1 VAVLGQSVLAVQIRN
16 PYRLLVALIVV
27 LQVAG
32 IAGLMV
38 YQTEAVVFPYSI
50 DYGEGPLLDQVERLV
65 AGEPIYRA
73 DYNSPAYV
81 IANYPPVY
89 LLANA
94 PFEALFG
101 PAYWYGRLI
110 SVLSIHVTA
119 LLIGLTLFA
128 LTGDRLASLLG
139 GLSLLFFPAV
149 FSWSLLFRV
158 DTLALALSWGG
169 LYAVVRSKGRGRYI
183 LLSAL
188 LMTGAIFTRQTY
200 ALAAPLAGLVWL
212 WSGRFRK
219 PALLLAGLI
228 AVFSLLLFLALNLAT
243 EGGFFYSIIM
253 VNAGQDFTLTR
264 ILGWVKAL
272 IRYSPVFLLFGGL
285 FVIMG
290 RRAAGRSYWFVVT
303 YLLCGLAVFLTIGKV
318 GSAQNYLYELCA
330 GLCLTTG
337 FVLAHHAAR
346 AWVRGAALAL
356 LGLQLAFGFL
366 ALAFPRDS
374 YSALLTDRLSQRYD
388 IDRMQ
393 ALIHQQPTGDILAD
407 EFSGLLPLDS
417 RRIFIE
423 PLLLTQLHRQG
434 EWNDAGLINA
444 IQQHRFPLIILDTRG
459 GETVMRERWT
469 PDTLAAIEQYYQPA
483 LTLAQSAVYLPK
495 SQ

>member
-1 VAVLGQSVLAVQIRN
+1 MRLLAAVVLAIQLAGVAGLVIYQTQAVL
-16 PYRLLVALIVV
+16 
-27 LQVAG
+27 
-32 IAGLMV
+32 
-38 YQTEAVVFPYSI
+38 FPYSV
-50 DYGEGPLLDQVERLV
+50 DYGEGPLLDQVDRLV
-65 AGEPIYRA
+65 AGDNIYRT
-73 DYNSPAYV
+73 DYNSPSYV

-94 PFEALFG
+94 PFDAVFG

-110 SVLSIHVTA
+110 SVLSIDVTA

-139 GLSLLFFPAV
+139 GLSLLIFPAV
-149 FSWSLLFRV
+149 FSWSILFRV

-169 LYAVVRSKGRGRYI
+169 LYAVVRSKGRGRLI

-188 LMTGAIFTRQTY
+188 LMTAAIFTRQTY

-212 WSGRFRK
+212 WSARYRR

-243 EGGFFYSIIM
+243 GGGFFYSIIT
-253 VNAGQDFTLTR
+253 VNAGQDFSLGR
-264 ILGWVKAL
+264 ILGWAKIL
-272 IRYSPVFLLFGGL
+272 IRYSPVFVLFGGL
-285 FVIMG
+285 FVLLG
-290 RRAAGRSYWFVVT
+290 QRAAGRSYWFVLA
-303 YLLCGLAVFLTIGKV
+303 YLLAGLAVFLTIGKV

-330 GLCLTTG
+330 GLSLATG
-337 FVLAHHAAR
+337 FILVSER

-366 ALAFPRDS
+366 TLAFPRDS
-374 YSALLTDRLSQRYD
+374 YSGLLADRISQRHD
-388 IDRMQ
+388 IERMQ
-393 ALIHQQPTGDILAD
+393 TLMRQHPTGDILAD

-417 RRIFIE
+417 RRIYIE
-423 PLLLTQLHRQG
+423 PLLLNQLQKQG
-434 EWNDAGLINA
+434 EWNDDGLVSA
-444 IQQHRFPLIILDTRG
+444 IRQHQFPLIILDTRG

-469 PDTLAAIEQYYQPA
+469 PGILAAIEQYYQPT

-495 SQ
+495 SP